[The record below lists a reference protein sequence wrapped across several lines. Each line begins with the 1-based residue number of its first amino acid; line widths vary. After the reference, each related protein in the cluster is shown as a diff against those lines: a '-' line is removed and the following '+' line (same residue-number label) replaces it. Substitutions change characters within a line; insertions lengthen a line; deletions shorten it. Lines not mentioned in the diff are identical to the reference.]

1 MKKFIPK
8 WLFPSKTIPHTSWR
22 SNNYWKAKPSTL
34 FFLVLGL
41 WLFGTGE
48 AFLIAAGAGVS
59 PWTVF
64 AQGVSIQSGLSIGWA
79 TFFTGVLVL
88 SLWIPLKQK
97 VGLGTVLNIIIIS
110 LSIEVMLE
118 VLPHPTT
125 NFWQVAQIL
134 VGIAIVGLGS
144 GFYLTC
150 HMGPG
155 PRDGLMT
162 RIHLLTNIPV
172 GRVRLFIEI
181 TVLTIGWLLGG
192 SVGLGTILFGVL
204 IGYSVAIWLKIVGK
218 VSKSN

>member
-1 MKKFIPK
+1 LKKFIPK
-8 WLFPSKTIPHTSWR
+8 WLFPSKSIPHTSWR
-22 SNNYWKAKPSTL
+22 SKSYWKAKPLTL

-64 AQGVSIQSGLSIGWA
+64 AQGFAIQTGLSIGWA

-110 LSIEVMLE
+110 LAIEIMLK
-118 VLPHPTT
+118 VLPHPSS
-125 NFWQVAQIL
+125 NVWQVLQIL
-134 VGIAIVGLGS
+134 FGIAVVGLGS

-162 RIHLLTNIPV
+162 RIHFLTSIPV

-192 SVGLGTILFGVL
+192 SVGLGTVLFGVL

-218 VSKSN
+218 VSKQK